1 MIARKK
7 KIVLYQPQQ
16 CDQKRGIPS
25 SRDLLPLEMLTIA
38 TFPDREGYEV
48 VIIDAQLYE
57 EEEAHRR
64 LLEACEGALLY
75 ATTGILGYM
84 VVDGYNASKKV
95 RERFPDLTSVVGGWF
110 ASVKT
115 EMQLRT
121 GFYDA
126 VVLGQGEFVFHE
138 IVQAVDAGEP
148 LDSVQGLAL
157 LRDDEVVFTGKR
169 KPVSWENT
177 PWAPWHLLD
186 IEPYRTHQLR
196 PGSHGDYLRMPGP
209 GVGDEA
215 RQPYFGISYYS
226 SYGCPEPCTFCCSP
240 IVTDRRWKAMK
251 GQRILEELSDLHER
265 WGFDVVR
272 FHDANWGVAEKRV
285 AEFADMKL
293 ESGQPWKYNAFL
305 ETHSILHYKS
315 ETLDK
320 LAQSGL
326 YIAEIGAEAGS
337 DEMMSKIGKPIKG
350 DDNIA
355 AAVEMDKRGICA
367 SVTYIIGYPHEEPG
381 SMIATIDQCRRL
393 HNAAPLARPTVW
405 PYRPIPGTAM
415 WDQAI
420 DLGYDPP
427 KTIVDWGSIGE
438 YHMEETWPG
447 KIPQFVANMRK
458 MYQHYVTLDYGMA
471 RGKRGLWEKRAGR
484 RLRNGSYHSTAG
496 RIEAKAFSIYNRLAR
511 KLSSGGET
519 SRSFIDPEHASFMP
533 GVKPQKQTAS

>member
-25 SRDLLPLEMLTIA
+25 ARDLLPLEMLTIA

-48 VIIDAQLYE
+48 VIVDAQLYE

-64 LLEACEGALLY
+64 LLEACEGAMLY

-95 RERFPDLTSVVGGWF
+95 RERFPDLVSVVGGWF

-148 LDSVQGLAL
+148 LDSVMGLAL
-157 LRDDEVVFTGKR
+157 LRDDQVVFTGKR

-177 PWAPWHLLD
+177 PWAPWHLID

-196 PGSHGDYLRMPGP
+196 PGSGGDYLRMPGP
-209 GVGDEA
+209 GRGDEA

-251 GQRILEELSDLHER
+251 GDRIMDELSDLHQR

-285 AEFADMKL
+285 KEFAELKL
-293 ESGQPWKYNAFL
+293 SSGQPWKYNAFL
-305 ETHSILHYKS
+305 ETHSILNYEAS
-315 ETLDK
+315 TLDA
-320 LAQSGL
+320 LAESGL

-337 DEMMSKIGKPIKG
+337 DAMMEKIGKPIHG

-367 SVTYIIGYPHEEPG
+367 SVTYIIGYPHEDPR
-381 SMIATIDQCRRL
+381 SMVSTIDQCRRL

-420 DLGYDPP
+420 ELGYDPP
-427 KTIVDWGSIGE
+427 KTIVEWGSIGE

-447 KIPQFVANMRK
+447 KIPQDIANMRK
-458 MYQHYVTLDYGMA
+458 MYQHYVTLDYGLA
-471 RGKRGLWEKRAGR
+471 RGKRGVWEKRAAR
-484 RLRNGSYHSTAG
+484 RLQNGSYYSTAG
-496 RIEAKAFSIYNRLAR
+496 RIEAKAFSVYNRLAS
-511 KLSSGGET
+511 KLTSDGET

-533 GVKPQKQTAS
+533 GVKPQKQTAG